1 MGTAELTTSSK
12 EITIHSWVV
21 TYGTCA
27 TPELTGQ
34 IRDEIETMWNE
45 AAGLIYF
52 QNENWT
58 VRFRI
63 DAYLRSNILPEDI
76 HSNVNPKNNYI
87 RIEEYAEGNISFV
100 DGLGCNTGYWKL
112 ENLYKGSTTA
122 AHEYGH
128 TLGLPH
134 PQDMDYRGKGAP
146 GIMYPRG
153 TLVDP
158 QYQYEPDKPAGA
170 KGGTMHPMHRKVRK
184 ADIEMLNLHKL
195 SYKNNVAIIGDFSSV
210 WHPQQTP

>member
-1 MGTAELTTSSK
+1 MGTAELNISSR
-12 EITIHSWVV
+12 EITIFSWLI
-21 TYGTCA
+21 TYGNKA
-27 TPELTGQ
+27 TPELTEQ
-34 IRDEIETMWNE
+34 MREEIETMWNE
-45 AAGLIYF
+45 PRGFILL
-52 QNENWT
+52 QNEKWS

-63 DAYLRSNILPEDI
+63 RAYVRTDIQPGDI

-87 RIEEYAEGNISFV
+87 RIEEYSNNHISFV

-112 ENLYKGSTTA
+112 DNLYKGSTTA

-134 PQDMDYRGKGAP
+134 PVDIDYRGKGAP

-158 QYQYEPDKPAGA
+158 QYQYEPDKPAGT
-170 KGGTMHPMHRKVRK
+170 KGGTMHPMHRKARQT
-184 ADIEMLNLHKL
+184 DIEMLNLHKL
-195 SYKNNVAIIGDFSSV
+195 SYTNNIAILGDFTSI
-210 WHPQQTP
+210 WHPEHKA

>member
-1 MGTAELTTSSK
+1 MGTAELNISSK
-12 EITIHSWVV
+12 EITIFSWLI
-21 TYGTCA
+21 TYGNKA
-27 TPELTGQ
+27 TPELTEQ
-34 IRDEIETMWNE
+34 MREEIETMWNE
-45 AAGLIYF
+45 PGGFILL
-52 QNENWT
+52 QNEKWS

-63 DAYLRSNILPEDI
+63 RAYVRTDIQPGDI

-87 RIEEYAEGNISFV
+87 RIEEYSNNHISFV

-112 ENLYKGSTTA
+112 DNLYKGSTTA

-134 PQDMDYRGKGAP
+134 PVDMDYRGKGAP

-158 QYQYEPDKPAGA
+158 QYQYEPDKPAGT
-170 KGGTMHPMHRKVRK
+170 KGGTMHPMHRKVRQT
-184 ADIEMLNLHKL
+184 DIEMLNLHKL
-195 SYKNNVAIIGDFSSV
+195 SYTNNIAILGDFTSI
-210 WHPQQTP
+210 WHPEHKA